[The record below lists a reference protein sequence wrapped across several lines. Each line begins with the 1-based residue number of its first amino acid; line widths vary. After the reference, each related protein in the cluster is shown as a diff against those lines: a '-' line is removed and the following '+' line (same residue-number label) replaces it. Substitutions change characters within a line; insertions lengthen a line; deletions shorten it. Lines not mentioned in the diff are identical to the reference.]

1 MENGNSTIDKHSY
14 YVTSWRV
21 SFYRYTLVQA
31 TDSTSGDWDLNAG
44 ETVQLQR
51 HVAVVVVMV
60 WWCWGW

>member
-1 MENGNSTIDKHSY
+1 MEMVIPQ
-14 YVTSWRV
+14 VTNIAIMLRPEEWV
-21 SFYRYTLVQA
+21 VYRYTLVQA
-31 TDSTSGDWDLNAG
+31 TDSASGDWDLNAG